1 MDRKKAIVGIVV
13 AVIMVSAALYST
25 RSPGLIPGEVRASL
39 VIENGGTLR
48 REAAL
53 PAGSNVEDLMKACGV
68 PFEKEPSGFITSIN
82 GISQDPAEGLYWIY
96 YVNGVMGNVGASQYV
111 IQEGDVITWKMEKF

>member
-1 MDRKKAIVGIVV
+1 MDKKKVIVGIVV
-13 AVIMVSAALYST
+13 AVVIVSAALYST
-25 RSPGLIPGEVRASL
+25 RPPGLIPGEVNASL

-53 PAGSNVEDLMKACGV
+53 PAGSNVEDLMKACGI

-82 GISQDPAEGLYWIY
+82 GVSQDPSNGLYWIY
-96 YVNGVMGNVGASQYV
+96 YVNGVAGQVGASQYIV
-111 IQEGDVITWKMEKF
+111 QEGDVITWKREKF